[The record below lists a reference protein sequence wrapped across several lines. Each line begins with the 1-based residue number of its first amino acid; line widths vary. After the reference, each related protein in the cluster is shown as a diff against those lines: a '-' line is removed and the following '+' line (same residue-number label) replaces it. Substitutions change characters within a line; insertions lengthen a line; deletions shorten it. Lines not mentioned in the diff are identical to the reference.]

1 MRRPGFRKE
10 KAAMMPPLEPAVW
23 RRSSLCLNSGC
34 VEVGSIEGHVV
45 VRDSKLESSPVL
57 SYTPEEWQAFIA
69 GVKAG
74 EFDFLG
80 LPA

>member
-1 MRRPGFRKE
+1 
-10 KAAMMPPLEPAVW
+10 MMPTLESAAW
-23 RRSSLCLNSGC
+23 RRSSLCMNAGC
-34 VEVGSIEGHVV
+34 VEVGAIEGLVV

-57 SYTPEEWQAFIA
+57 SYTPDEWQAFIA

-80 LPA
+80 APA